1 MGVVCCFE
9 PPGEAL
15 TWFTASNPP
24 PEPHLPSGWRTMEFD
39 ELDGTNAA
47 LKRITEQGGEVA
59 EGLLVWAHRQTGGR
73 GRAGRVWQSPPG
85 NVYASFLIRAPEV
98 PKNAPEI
105 GFVAALAVR
114 DAILEMPRHNTAP
127 PAITFKWPNDV
138 LCEGKKVCGILPELA
153 ADPDKRNWIVLG
165 IGINLIEV
173 DVPGALYPVGSLS
186 ESHVDTRPA
195 HALTLLGRSL
205 SAWLDTWRTDGFG
218 AIREAWRANG
228 PQSAA
233 PLSVRLPEGPVTGT
247 FAGLDDDG
255 ALLLETPQGRRR
267 LVVGDVMFGEN

>member
-1 MGVVCCFE
+1 
-9 PPGEAL
+9 
-15 TWFTASNPP
+15 
-24 PEPHLPSGWRTMEFD
+24 
-39 ELDGTNAA
+39 
-47 LKRITEQGGEVA
+47 
-59 EGLLVWAHRQTGGR
+59 
-73 GRAGRVWQSPPG
+73 
-85 NVYASFLIRAPEV
+85 
-98 PKNAPEI
+98 
-105 GFVAALAVR
+105 
-114 DAILEMPRHNTAP
+114 MPRHNTAP

-218 AIREAWRANG
+218 AMQTVEQVVEVAMKALDKKTPPPSVVSGGINYLMATSGRLISRKTLISVARA
-228 PQSAA
+228 
-233 PLSVRLPEGPVTGT
+233 
-247 FAGLDDDG
+247 
-255 ALLLETPQGRRR
+255 
-267 LVVGDVMFGEN
+267 MFKPKED